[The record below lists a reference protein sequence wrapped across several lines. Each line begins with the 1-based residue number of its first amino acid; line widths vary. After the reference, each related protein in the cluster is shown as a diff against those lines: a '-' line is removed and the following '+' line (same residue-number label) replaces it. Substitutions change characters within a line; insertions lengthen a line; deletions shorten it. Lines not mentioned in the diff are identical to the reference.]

1 MFKEDSRYV
10 TRGINLEI
18 DIRLQLAIWSLID
31 RLKMQKD
38 IEVDYLQVFK
48 LEKEDNFIKIEH
60 SQEIPEYKSIHMV
73 EMEDMKLD
81 KSSKIFVI
89 DSGDYS
95 TMLLAEEY

>member
-10 TRGINLEI
+10 TRGINLEVE
-18 DIRLQLAIWSLID
+18 IRLQLAIWSLID

-60 SQEIPEYKSIHMV
+60 SQEIPEYKNINMI
-73 EMEDMKLD
+73 EMEDIELD

-89 DSGDYS
+89 DNGDYS